1 VPELGNVKKVG
12 VVCQTT
18 LQNEFFKKVVAECA
32 LKFKEVRAYN
42 TICYDTDER
51 QTETRVVAANVDAV
65 VVVGGR
71 NSANT
76 RHLAEISHELQAN
89 THHVET
95 ADEVDPSWFDGCE
108 VVGVAAG
115 ASTPDWVIG
124 EVVKKIQA
132 LGEVPAAT

>member
-1 VPELGNVKKVG
+1 MRDGFELRPTDGERIGQQSMWLRRCGSFVSIELVGVVSLVSASHRDVYKRQVPELGNVKKVG

-18 LQNEFFKKVVAECA
+18 LQNEFFKKVVSECA

-76 RHLAEISHELQAN
+76 CLLYTSRC
-89 THHVET
+89 V
-95 ADEVDPSWFDGCE
+95 
-108 VVGVAAG
+108 
-115 ASTPDWVIG
+115 
-124 EVVKKIQA
+124 
-132 LGEVPAAT
+132 